1 MGKEF
6 AYITGNNVGE
16 DQKARLSYLTRYW
29 SELPN
34 FYEEGGRG
42 ASGFFANLGV
52 AVLDPLNII
61 GGGTGA
67 IVAKGVLR
75 KAGQEV
81 IKAQTKKGIT
91 KKTIKKDILNSPED
105 LAKLSAQA
113 KKNAIIKG
121 SASVSAIEGAGFG
134 TIDIANQVVEKELEL
149 RETIDPYRTGTV
161 ALTAAGLGFFVPA
174 AGGYITNKIANLRL
188 AKNNKLN
195 SEILKKH
202 SKKQPDNTGRSE
214 GVNSPINGEV
224 SVGSMLRTNLADQW
238 DFIKVLQKEIT
249 GVGGDVTS
257 LKNIYTSKK
266 GFIDPVTKRK
276 VDPILQPY
284 FQLRQLASSGT
295 RGHHFIM
302 NGVYL
307 PPNPVARSASYKKGK
322 SKGLHEILEKFDI
335 DNEVNEFLNYVASKR
350 INFIAKRRPALEKTL
365 PIDKATRK
373 EYIDFAE
380 LDAAAYKKKYG
391 KRLVRKNNFK
401 KALKEYK
408 VFTDELLEYQVQSG
422 LLNRVDA
429 KKILKENPFFI
440 PLTRETEKVGIVTA
454 VGQQT
459 RKMLGIARPGAV
471 KLAKKA
477 QEGDINL
484 YKNLMTY
491 TYQTVLAGDR
501 NRAKISLYNM
511 LNKGD

>member
-6 AYITGNNVGE
+6 TYITGNNVGE

-29 SELPN
+29 DELPN

-61 GGGTGA
+61 GAGVGGQ
-67 IVAKGVLR
+67 VAKGVLK

-91 KKTIKKDILNSPED
+91 KKAIKKELLNSPED
-105 LAKLSAQA
+105 LANLSAKA
-113 KKNAIIKG
+113 RNNAIIKG
-121 SASVSAIEGAGFG
+121 SASVSAVEGAGFG
-134 TIDIANQVVEKELEL
+134 TIDIANQVVEREIGL
-149 RETIDPYRTGTV
+149 RETLDPIRTGTV
-161 ALTAAGLGFFVPA
+161 AMTAAGLGFFVPY
-174 AGGYITNKIANLRL
+174 AGGKITSKIANLRL

-202 SKKQPDNTGRSE
+202 SKKQPDNTGKSE
-214 GVNSPINGEV
+214 GVNSPINGEL
-224 SVGSMLRTNLADQW
+224 SVGSKIRTNLADQW

-266 GFIDPVTKRK
+266 GFIDPVTKKK

-307 PPNPVARSASYKKGK
+307 PPNPAARSASYKKGK
-322 SKGLHEILEKFDI
+322 SKGLHQILEKLDV

-350 INFIAKRRPALEKTL
+350 INFISKT
-365 PIDKATRK
+365 KTCS
-373 EYIDFAE
+373 
-380 LDAAAYKKKYG
+380 
-391 KRLVRKNNFK
+391 RKN
-401 KALKEYK
+401 
-408 VFTDELLEYQVQSG
+408 FT
-422 LLNRVDA
+422 NR
-429 KKILKENPFFI
+429 
-440 PLTRETEKVGIVTA
+440 
-454 VGQQT
+454 
-459 RKMLGIARPGAV
+459 
-471 KLAKKA
+471 
-477 QEGDINL
+477 
-484 YKNLMTY
+484 
-491 TYQTVLAGDR
+491 
-501 NRAKISLYNM
+501 
-511 LNKGD
+511 